1 MASWKEISTVSEDGE
16 MWDRDEVLIG
26 LFVKVEENIGPNKSR
41 MYSVKTKDKV
51 VKFWGSTVLD
61 DKLMGV
67 PVGSQVKVE
76 YEGMKQGKRGEYK
89 SYKVF
94 IDTDMAVSTD
104 SAVAAPPA
112 VDEPIDKE
120 VDEDEQSLIDS
131 IPF

>member
-1 MASWKEISTVSEDGE
+1 MANWQEVHTVSEDSE
-16 MWDRDEVLIG
+16 MWNRDEVLIG
-26 LFVKVEENIGPNKSR
+26 LFVKVEENIGPNKSK
-41 MYSVKTKDKV
+41 MYSVKTRGGV

-94 IDTDMAVSTD
+94 VDVD
-104 SAVAAPPA
+104 SAVVVPA
-112 VDEPIDKE
+112 EPKEISDDERD
-120 VDEDEQSLIDS
+120 LIES